1 MSDCH
6 ILPLPRLYD
15 FLPPPD
21 PEKDE
26 AAKAVCGTVLP
37 RYLIYLVQS
46 SLKMFEPFQSVSKV
60 IFTLLSQVL
69 HIFHFRWE
77 CLNRP
82 PLPTSFWELWWWK
95 FFGWFEQKPSVK
107 VIAQRH
113 ASHHPLT
120 YQESFKI
127 IPVQLDQLETA
138 KSSRLA
144 CQAAAVGTSWN
155 LGIGVV
161 AQRAITW

>member
-26 AAKAVCGTVLP
+26 AAKAVCGT
-37 RYLIYLVQS
+37 YFIQS
-46 SLKMFEPFQSVSKV
+46 SLNMFEPFQSVSKV
-60 IFTLLSQVL
+60 FFTLLSQIL
-69 HIFHFRWE
+69 HIFIFDGNVWIAP
-77 CLNRP
+77 LFPRP
-82 PLPTSFWELWWWK
+82 SGNYGGGSFLVDVSTNLLSKWLLK
-95 FFGWFEQKPSVK
+95 
-107 VIAQRH
+107 RH
-113 ASHHPLT
+113 ASHHSLT

-138 KSSRLA
+138 KSSPLA

-161 AQRAITW
+161 TQRATTW